1 MPKRQLDDNLLE
13 KLHERTGKPKQYLRE
28 RISRKAGKLSVSSL
42 AAQLIWAKQEGIGIT
57 HALNRALPEVREE
70 VRGAQPPTPIR
81 GGGPIAHAPGKN
93 GRPKTEKPITGATID
108 TLLQD
113 QQLRDRCKD
122 LLLAKKHFD
131 RAFREATTVLDDRL
145 KKKSG
150 IKNLNPLNLV
160 GKAVNPDPQKAVIE
174 VSADKD
180 EQEGFYGICKGVMLA
195 FRNKSHHEL
204 SDKFTRE
211 DALKFCGFIDAI
223 LGIVE
228 QAKLHPERL

>member
-1 MPKRQLDDNLLE
+1 MPALRHDNTFLK
-13 KLHERTGKPKQYLRE
+13 KLARRTKKSPQSLRE
-28 RISRKAGKLSVSSL
+28 LASRKAGQLGISSPAALLLWARERGVSITRVLNKLPTEARDEVRSAISPQKTSGNGAIQRI
-42 AAQLIWAKQEGIGIT
+42 AARRPRKQRTGIT
-57 HALNRALPEVREE
+57 SA
-70 VRGAQPPTPIR
+70 G
-81 GGGPIAHAPGKN
+81 
-93 GRPKTEKPITGATID
+93 ID
-108 TLLQD
+108 SLLQD
-113 QQLRDRCKD
+113 AQLRGRCKD

-174 VSADKD
+174 VSAEKD
-180 EQEGFYGICKGVMLA
+180 EQEGFHGMCKGVMLV
-195 FRNKSHHEL
+195 FRNKAHHSL

-211 DALKFCGFIDAI
+211 DALKFCGFVDAI

-228 QAKLHPERL
+228 QATLHPERV

>member
-1 MPKRQLDDNLLE
+1 MPKRQLDDDLLD
-13 KLHERTGKPKQYLRE
+13 KLRARTGKSKQYLRE
-28 RISRKAGKLSVSSL
+28 QISRKAGKLGVSSL
-42 AAQLIWAKQEGIGIT
+42 AAQLIWATQERIGVT
-57 HALNRALPEVREE
+57 HALNKARPEVREE
-70 VRGAQPPTPIR
+70 VRSAKGPSPVRGAGR
-81 GGGPIAHAPGKN
+81 LAVALSRKSGPK
-93 GRPKTEKPITGATID
+93 KKEPITRATID

-113 QQLRDRCKD
+113 QQLRDRCRD

-150 IKNLNPLNLV
+150 IKNLNPLSLV
-160 GKAVNPDPQKAVIE
+160 GKAVNPDPQKAVTE
-174 VSADKD
+174 VSAEKD

-228 QAKLHPERL
+228 QANLHPERL